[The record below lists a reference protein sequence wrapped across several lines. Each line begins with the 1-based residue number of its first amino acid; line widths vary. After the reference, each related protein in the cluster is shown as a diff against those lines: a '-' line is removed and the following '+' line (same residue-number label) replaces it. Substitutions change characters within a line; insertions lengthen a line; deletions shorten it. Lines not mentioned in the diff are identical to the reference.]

1 MIYENAGVFF
11 IENNNACFLV
21 MFISE
26 MAELNQSSKDT
37 GAQVFAGTEA
47 KPAIAFPPVIT
58 AQWEEQVLNI
68 II

>member
-1 MIYENAGVFF
+1 
-11 IENNNACFLV
+11 

-37 GAQVFAGTEA
+37 GAQFFAGTEA

-68 II
+68 IIWIYLLILRFNGSKCV